1 MKMSKPNHNLSKAQ
15 IFEVIDEYLDIL
27 GEGVK
32 DTTSYDFLT
41 EILLKFSADNL
52 ASALEETVRLWDLD
66 DVLSPN
72 YDLSED
78 DPDYDPEI
86 GEDFDY
92 IKSVTGV
99 KAR

>member
-1 MKMSKPNHNLSKAQ
+1 MSKAQ
-15 IFEVIDEYLDIL
+15 IFEVIEEYLDIL

-52 ASALEETVRLWDLD
+52 TSALEETVRMWNLNDE
-66 DVLSPN
+66 LSPN
-72 YDLSED
+72 YGLDED
-78 DPDYDPEI
+78 DPDYDTEI

-92 IKSVTGV
+92 IEYITGV

>member
-1 MKMSKPNHNLSKAQ
+1 MSKPNHNLSKAQ
-15 IFEVIDEYLDIL
+15 IFEVIDEYLDVL

-52 ASALEETVRLWDLD
+52 ASALEETVRIWDLD
-66 DVLSPN
+66 MELSPN
-72 YDLSED
+72 YGLNED
-78 DPDYDPEI
+78 DLDYDPEI
-86 GEDFDY
+86 GDYFDY
-92 IKSVTGV
+92 IEYITGV